1 MDLNF
6 LSDTK
11 LSDKIKKHK
20 LGDLKQDYLNRIQIL
35 AAHESK
41 LNSKIIAECNH
52 DYVMERESCQYGE
65 RYYVCKNC
73 GNIR

>member
-35 AAHESK
+35 SAHETK
-41 LNSKIIAECNH
+41 LNNKIIEECEH
-52 DYVMERESCQYGE
+52 DYIMERESGQYGE

-73 GNIR
+73 GHIK